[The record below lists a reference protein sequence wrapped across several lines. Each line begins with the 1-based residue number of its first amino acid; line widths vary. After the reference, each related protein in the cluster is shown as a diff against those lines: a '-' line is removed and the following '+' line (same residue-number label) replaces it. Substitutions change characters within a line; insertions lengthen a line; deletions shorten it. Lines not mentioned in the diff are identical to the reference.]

1 MLQNRRIRG
10 AIVGLACL
18 SLLIPLCCHG
28 AQSSTPFSLRD
39 ILDPAAMRLIRTGRH
54 ADPIIG
60 HELPTFLRKAFL
72 EDRPGQG
79 SGPEP
84 DKQLTGNAENS
95 TEREVA
101 TPPLDKVARV
111 VFISNGVDEWV
122 NDEQPPAGTPPPEPG
137 DPLYQ
142 YYHPDGL
149 IDAYGTASDGYNIW
163 IMRHDGTEQV
173 MVKSIPDPT
182 NPHLHRSIPGDEHD
196 PAYDPGA
203 TVLAF
208 ANDQTG
214 TYQIY
219 TMDILTR
226 TVRQITYDAGSKSHP
241 TWSADGRWIAYATD
255 VNGAT
260 NRDIF
265 EVSARGVGS
274 ALPLAVT
281 PVDESEPTFQPNGLS
296 ILYTRADGAVTHI
309 WQMDPNG
316 ANQQQL
322 TDGGGDPAAD
332 DRSPAW
338 RQDGIGNQF
347 AFASNRLTDPALD
360 SFRDYNIW
368 SVGVAGELLPG
379 PGAVLYSN
387 TNPADRYDD
396 LEPAYSPL
404 LAPIPPVGPDR
415 APTRI
420 FFSSNR
426 LDAPEVPVPQSEWDI
441 WAAILLDDR
450 PPVLLALPSVSNR
463 NPSPG
468 DDIVVYAQPY
478 DDETGVAVVRAFFK
492 DPDSA
497 EDDSQRIDHKQ
508 FIEWFTDF
516 EPNAYPG
523 RYLEEIDC
531 ETVGS
536 IQLFDDGDMPN
547 HGDAVADDGTF
558 SGIWTTPAG
567 ASRAS
572 DFIIDIGVTDNS
584 GNAII
589 FDDIYGFST
598 VAFAPKTNVLLVDD
612 YCEGQQFLSQPGA
625 TGRDNDLPASFP
637 CESYFTTNYSE
648 ADALNSWNIAYNT
661 FYGGINALGQ
671 RNARDSYRV
680 GFIGVDGEA
689 YDLWRIICRGAPD
702 LQTLTYYA
710 PTSET
715 QLTTD
720 LKGLRQV
727 PVANRAIFWAAP
739 HTGDVWTADGTLTDA
754 ATQALLQQFVA
765 RGGRLCVTGQDIA
778 WALTLDGTVSNP
790 FLATVLGASYVRDDN
805 TGRDYLFN
813 PTWDIGGV
821 PGDLLADD
829 PWWPHTH
836 YGDGMTNEWDGGPD
850 AGDNT
855 LADMDHLL
863 NNKNPDAYWWAIYPD
878 VIRPSGATQIY
889 GYGGATAA
897 DGAGVKREDPTTGAR
912 VVYFAFPFEAI
923 DRHYHSTNSVAH
935 CRNKR
940 SKLAHQTLCW
950 LRTGGLQG
958 RVLGAPGLQPLRD
971 PEPIVT
977 IHPLNQPDIILYAQ
991 RCLTDGTFTIAG
1003 LPPAIYEVQARRPGY
1018 WLDKPEY
1025 EWVHGGLT
1033 PRVVDFVVTLSQPG
1047 AIQGTV
1053 TSLADGQPIANVTVT
1068 AVSTDPDATTP
1079 IASVL
1084 TGADGTYV
1092 ISNVPVDDY
1101 DVTAD
1106 GSTATPP
1113 YGSDTKKVTVIPGSS
1128 VTQDFQLEAA
1138 DGTLEVTVTDAA
1150 THALLE
1156 GATVKAMLNRA
1167 LVGSATTDTTGVATL
1182 QLPPGTYA
1190 LTVDK
1195 PGYAQGTTQATVL
1208 SAQVV
1213 VVSIA
1218 LTALPPGAI
1227 AGQVYRSSNVND
1239 PIGGVTVEVIVG
1251 SSVIARVQTADQWTY
1266 SPGGQN
1272 RYNYKIDTVP
1282 AGGGVVVRASASGFT
1297 VTPASQTVTVA
1308 TGVVTYDINFMIS
1321 ALHSF
1326 PTGLQFISVPFD
1338 YSTQDPAVVV
1348 GTPVGQTLRMAAWDP
1363 ALGRYAI
1370 YPAAPADRLRLGMG
1384 YWLRLAQPQDLV
1396 SEGTRAGNPYYIPLG
1411 AGWNGIGDPFTSAV
1425 DFYSLRVRDSRGVER
1440 TIQEAFAAGQVRN
1453 GLFVY
1458 GLGGYSLATSLL
1470 PYSGYW
1476 IYAGQ
1481 PVSLVVADPAQP
1493 ALSAAAARTVE
1504 RPALA
1509 QPKNGWLAPIVVS
1522 AAGLTD
1528 ASAAFGV
1535 APGADEILDVPK
1547 PPAPQGGYV
1556 YASFASRGEATK
1568 AIDVRGAG
1576 NQKWT
1581 LVVQST
1587 AGKAPVTVS
1596 WPDLSQLPLAAR
1608 PMLRDPVTGQR
1619 QFMRDT
1625 QGYTFRPKRGEA
1637 RRLQIEVSDA
1647 PQGTLTVTT
1656 VGAQSARRG
1665 ATVTYTL
1672 SRDAQVTVEVRNVA
1686 GRTIARP
1693 GSPEPRSAGR
1703 NVATWGGRT
1712 DAGVAAPAGRYLV
1725 RITARSADG
1734 QQASAL
1740 IVVTTGG

>member
-1 MLQNRRIRG
+1 
-10 AIVGLACL
+10 
-18 SLLIPLCCHG
+18 
-28 AQSSTPFSLRD
+28 
-39 ILDPAAMRLIRTGRH
+39 MR
-54 ADPIIG
+54 
-60 HELPTFLRKAFL
+60 
-72 EDRPGQG
+72 
-79 SGPEP
+79 
-84 DKQLTGNAENS
+84 
-95 TEREVA
+95 
-101 TPPLDKVARV
+101 
-111 VFISNGVDEWV
+111 
-122 NDEQPPAGTPPPEPG
+122 
-137 DPLYQ
+137 Y
-142 YYHPDGL
+142 
-149 IDAYGTASDGYNIW
+149 
-163 IMRHDGTEQV
+163 DGTEQV
-173 MVKSIPDPT
+173 MIKSLQDPT
-182 NPHLHRSIPGDEHD
+182 DPHVHRSIPGDEHD

-208 ANDQTG
+208 ANNQGG

-226 TVRQITYDAGSKSHP
+226 TVRQITYDAGNKSHP

-255 VNGAT
+255 INGAT

-265 EVSARGVGS
+265 EVSARGVGTP
-274 ALPLAVT
+274 LPLAAT
-281 PVDESEPTFQPNGLS
+281 PADESEPTFQPNGLS
-296 ILYTRADGAVTHI
+296 ILYTRADVGVTHI
-309 WQMDPNG
+309 WRMDPTG
-316 ANQQQL
+316 ANQEQL
-322 TDGGGDPAAD
+322 TDGGGDPAAND
-332 DRSPAW
+332 KSPAW
-338 RQDGIGNQF
+338 RQDGVGNQF
-347 AFASNRLTDPALD
+347 AFASTRLTDPVLD
-360 SFRDYNIW
+360 TFRDYNIW

-396 LEPAYSPL
+396 IEPAYSPL
-404 LAPIPPVGPDR
+404 LAPIPPVGPAR

-426 LDAPEVPVPQSEWDI
+426 LDDLPVAEPQSEWDI
-441 WAAILLDDR
+441 WASILTDDR
-450 PPVLLALPSVSNR
+450 PPVLLALPWVSNR

-468 DDIVVYAQPY
+468 DDVVVYVQPY
-478 DDETGVAVVRAFFK
+478 DDETGVAVVRASFK

-497 EDDSQRIDHKQ
+497 EDDSQRIEHKR

-531 ETVGS
+531 DPVSPNGS
-536 IQLFDDGDMPN
+536 TQLFDDGDMPN
-547 HGDAVADDGTF
+547 HGDVVAGDGIY

-567 ASRAS
+567 TSRAS

-589 FDDIYGFST
+589 FDDIYGLST

-625 TGRDNDLPASFP
+625 TGRDNDTPFLFP

-648 ADALNSWNIAYNT
+648 PDDLDSWNIAYNT

-671 RNARDSYRV
+671 RNARDDYRV

-689 YDLWRIICRGAPD
+689 YDLWRVICRGAPD

-720 LKGLRQV
+720 LKGLRRV
-727 PVANRAIFWAAP
+727 PVANRAVFWAAP
-739 HTGDVWTADGTLTDA
+739 HTGDLWTAEGTLTDA
-754 ATQALLQQFVA
+754 ATQALLQQFVS

-790 FLATVLGASYVRDDN
+790 FLANVLGAQYVRDDN

-813 PTWDIGGV
+813 PTWDVEGV

-829 PWWPHTH
+829 PWSPNTH
-836 YGDGMTNEWDGGPD
+836 YGDGMTSEWDGGPD

-855 LADMDHLL
+855 LAEMDHLL
-863 NNKNPDAYWWAIYPD
+863 NDKNPDAYWWAIYPD
-878 VIRPSGATQIY
+878 VIRPAGATQIY

-912 VVYFAFPFEAI
+912 VVYFAFPFEGI
-923 DRHYHSTNSVAH
+923 DRHYHQSNSVDH

-977 IHPLNQPDIILYAQ
+977 IHPLNQPEIILYAQ
-991 RCLTDGTFTIAG
+991 RCLKDGTFTIAG

-1025 EWVHGGLT
+1025 EWVHGGLA

-1053 TSLADGQPIANVTVT
+1053 TSLADGLPIANVTVT
-1068 AVSTDPDATTP
+1068 AVSATNADTATP
-1079 IASVL
+1079 IPSVL

-1092 ISNVPVDDY
+1092 IPDVPVDDY
-1101 DVTAD
+1101 NVTAD

-1128 VTQDFQLEAA
+1128 VTQDFQLKAA
-1138 DGTLEVTVTDAA
+1138 DGTLKVTVTDAA

-1156 GATVKAMLNRA
+1156 GATVKAMLNHA
-1167 LVGSATTDTTGVATL
+1167 LVGSATTDTTGVATMD
-1182 QLPPGTYA
+1182 LPPGTYS
-1190 LTVDK
+1190 LLVDK

-1208 SAQVV
+1208 SAKVV
-1213 VVSIA
+1213 EVSVA

-1227 AGQVYRSSNVND
+1227 AGQVYRSSNANEPVKE
-1239 PIGGVTVEVIVG
+1239 VTVEVIVG
-1251 SSVIARVQTADQWTY
+1251 SSVIARTKTADQWSY
-1266 SPGGQN
+1266 SSGGQY
-1272 RYNYKIDTVP
+1272 RYNYKIDNVP

-1297 VTPASQTVTVA
+1297 VAPASQTVTVA
-1308 TGVVTYDINFMIS
+1308 TGVVTYDINFVIS

-1326 PTGLQFISVPFD
+1326 PAGLQLISVPFD
-1338 YSTQDPAVVV
+1338 YSTKDPADVL
-1348 GTPVGQTLRMAAWDP
+1348 GTPADQTLRMAVWDP
-1363 ALGRYAI
+1363 ALARYAI
-1370 YPAAPADRLRLGMG
+1370 YPAAPADRLRLGIG
-1384 YWLRLAQPQDLV
+1384 YWLRLTQAQDLV
-1396 SEGTRAGNPYYIPLG
+1396 SEGGRAGNPYYIPLE
-1411 AGWNGIGDPFTSAV
+1411 AGWNGIGDPFTAAV
-1425 DFYSLRVRDSRGVER
+1425 DFYSLRVRDSLGVER
-1440 TIQEAFAAGQVRN
+1440 TIQDAFAAGQVRN

-1458 GLGGYSLATSLL
+1458 GLGGYSLATTLV

-1476 IYAGQ
+1476 IYAGEA
-1481 PVSLVVADPAQP
+1481 VSLVVADPTQS
-1493 ALSAAAARTVE
+1493 LTSAAATPRVD

-1509 QPKNGWLAPIVVS
+1509 QPKNGWLAPIVVT
-1522 AAGLTD
+1522 AAGMAD
-1528 ASAAFGV
+1528 ASAAFGI
-1535 APGADEILDVPK
+1535 APEADEVLDVPK
-1547 PPAPQGGYV
+1547 PPAPQGAYV
-1556 YASFASRGEATK
+1556 YASFASRGEVSK
-1568 AIDVRGAG
+1568 AIDVRAVG
-1576 NQKWT
+1576 NRKWT
-1581 LVVQST
+1581 LVVRST

-1596 WPDLSQLPLAAR
+1596 WPDLSQLPASAR
-1608 PMLRDPVTGQR
+1608 PILRDTVTGQQ

-1625 QGYTFRPKRGEA
+1625 QRYTFRPKRGEA
-1637 RRLQIEVSDA
+1637 RRLEIEVSDV
-1647 PQGTLTVTT
+1647 PQGMLTVTT
-1656 VGAQSARRG
+1656 VGAQSAGRG

-1672 SRDAQVTVEVRNVA
+1672 SRDAHVTVEVLNVA
-1686 GRTIARP
+1686 GRRVARVE
-1693 GSPEPRSAGR
+1693 SSEPRSAGR
-1703 NVATWGGRT
+1703 NVVTWSGRT
-1712 DAGVAAPAGRYLV
+1712 DAGVAAPSGRYLV

-1734 QQASAL
+1734 QGTSGL
-1740 IVVTTGG
+1740 TTVTTGG